1 MVIQRWQSIYLLLA
15 LFAMVL
21 VFLRPFCYIEVVQG
35 GDIVSAIRPIDY
47 PIFLI
52 VNILTTVL
60 LFIDIFL
67 FKNLRL
73 QRMVAA
79 ICIMLLIASAITV
92 GFILYNI
99 TGQCKIEWGGAPVGL
114 TCALI
119 CTILARYR
127 MGKDEE
133 TLRSYDRIR

>member
-15 LFAMVL
+15 IFAMVL
-21 VFLRPFCYIEVVQG
+21 VFIRPFCYVETVNG
-35 GDIVSAIRPIDY
+35 GLASALVPLDY
-47 PIFLI
+47 PVFLT
-52 VNILTTVL
+52 VNILTAIL

-79 ICIMLLIASAITV
+79 ICILLMVASAITI
-92 GFILYNI
+92 GIILYNI
-99 TGQCKIEWGGAPVGL
+99 AGEWKIEWGGAPVGL
-114 TCALI
+114 ICALI
-119 CTILARYR
+119 CTFFARYR

>member
-15 LFAMVL
+15 IFAMIL
-21 VFLRPFCYIEVVQG
+21 VFIRPFGYVEIPQG
-35 GDIVSAIRPIDY
+35 QVTSTALVPLNY
-47 PIFLI
+47 PVFLI

-67 FKNLRL
+67 FRNLRL

-79 ICIMLLIASAITV
+79 ICILLMVASAITI
-92 GFILYNI
+92 GIIL
-99 TGQCKIEWGGAPVGL
+99 TRTAAEWSIEWGGAPVGL
-114 TCALI
+114 ICAII
-119 CTILARYR
+119 CTWMARYR
-127 MGKDEE
+127 MGKDQE

>member
-15 LFAMVL
+15 IFAMVL
-21 VFLRPFCYIEVVQG
+21 VFIRPFCYLEAMDG
-35 GDIVSAIRPIDY
+35 GAISALVPLDY
-47 PIFLI
+47 PVFLT
-52 VNILTTVL
+52 VNILTTIL

-67 FKNLRL
+67 FRNLRL

-79 ICIMLLIASAITV
+79 ICLLLMIASAITV
-92 GFILYNI
+92 GIILYNLS
-99 TGQCKIEWGGAPVGL
+99 GNWKIEWGGAPVGL
-114 TCALI
+114 VCALI
-119 CTILARYR
+119 CTFFARYR

>member
-15 LFAMVL
+15 VFAMIL
-21 VFLRPFCYIEVVQG
+21 VFIRPFGYVEVSEGPVTTEAL
-35 GDIVSAIRPIDY
+35 VPMNY
-47 PIFLI
+47 PVFLI
-52 VNILTTVL
+52 VNILTAIL

-67 FKNLRL
+67 FRNLRL

-79 ICIMLLIASAITV
+79 ICILLLVASAVTI
-92 GFILYNI
+92 GIILYRIAGNWS
-99 TGQCKIEWGGAPVGL
+99 IEWGGAPVGIV
-114 TCALI
+114 CALI
-119 CTILARYR
+119 CTWLARYR